1 VHVTDSGSG
10 TPLVLLHAFPL
21 DSRMWDAVRPE
32 LAEHVR
38 VITPDQP
45 GLGSSPPSDE
55 EPSLAS
61 AAAEVVTALD
71 TLGVDRAVV
80 GGCSMGGYLA
90 MAVLRA
96 APERVAGLVLVD
108 TKPTAD
114 DDTARRTRLD
124 MAERVLADGTGFL
137 ADESLPRLLAPIA
150 TAEVVGRVRAL
161 IDAQPA
167 TGIAWAQRAMAARP
181 DSSALLAATDV
192 PTLIV
197 HGALDALMPV
207 EIAHTTASL
216 MSTVDTAV
224 IADAGHLPPLE
235 TPAAFTTALIAWLA
249 GVSV

>member
-1 VHVTDSGSG
+1 
-10 TPLVLLHAFPL
+10 
-21 DSRMWDAVRPE
+21 
-32 LAEHVR
+32 
-38 VITPDQP
+38 VI
-45 GLGSSPPSDE
+45 
-55 EPSLAS
+55 
-61 AAAEVVTALD
+61 
-71 TLGVDRAVV
+71 

-108 TKPTAD
+108 TKPTPD
-114 DDTARRTRLD
+114 DDTARQTRLD
-124 MAERVLADGTGFL
+124 MAERVLTDGTGFL

-150 TAEVVGRVRAL
+150 TAEVVGRVRSL

-167 TGIAWAQRAMAARP
+167 TGVAWAQRAMAARP
-181 DSSALLAATDV
+181 DSSALLTDADV

-216 MSTVDTAV
+216 MSNVVTAV